1 MAYMFERPY
10 VYRRAVDSADELAA
24 MTGSFPCGHGLL
36 VDQLNRAALTIAA
49 NLTEGNGRV
58 TKPDRKNVVGTAR
71 GSTQSSSALLEL
83 AVRRGLARPDR
94 HEIRVL

>member
-1 MAYMFERPY
+1 
-10 VYRRAVDSADELAA
+10 
-24 MTGSFPCGHGLL
+24 
-36 VDQLNRAALTIAA
+36 LNRAALTIAA